1 MMTENEYQ
9 KLFEENKTL
18 NYQSQSQNANL
29 LLLQQQQKQREF
41 KALKRQ

>member
-9 KLFEENKTL
+9 KLFEENKAF
-18 NYQSQSQNANL
+18 NYQRQSQNPNL